1 MTVIIN
7 LDIQLKN
14 KNFPLGG
21 AASSQPGLLIK
32 HQHYG
37 VVLFHRH
44 TDIYIPFYPMP
55 HLN

>member
-44 TDIYIPFYPMP
+44 TDMYIPFYPMP